1 MARRV
6 VVTGMG
12 AVTPLGSTVDTFWDN
27 IRKGQCGIKMITK
40 FDTEEFKVK
49 VAGEVEGFDPELYMT
64 KKDVKRNDLFAVYA
78 LGAAVQAF
86 EDSGLDMD
94 KEDADRVGVIVGSG
108 VGGLMTMEEQVT

>member
-49 VAGEVEGFDPELYMT
+49 VA
-64 KKDVKRNDLFAVYA
+64 R
-78 LGAAVQAF
+78 
-86 EDSGLDMD
+86 
-94 KEDADRVGVIVGSG
+94 R
-108 VGGLMTMEEQVT
+108 GGRL

>member
-1 MARRV
+1 MAASESRNEGKKMARRV

-78 LGAAVQAF
+78 LEPPYRHLRTVALIWKKRMPT
-86 EDSGLDMD
+86 GL
-94 KEDADRVGVIVGSG
+94 V
-108 VGGLMTMEEQVT
+108 

>member
-1 MARRV
+1 MRKDMAASESRNEGKKMARRV

-49 VAGEVEGFDPELYMT
+49 VAGEVEGLPQLT
-64 KKDVKRNDLFAVYA
+64 
-78 LGAAVQAF
+78 
-86 EDSGLDMD
+86 
-94 KEDADRVGVIVGSG
+94 
-108 VGGLMTMEEQVT
+108 